1 MKDSRYPWLL
11 LIVTSLGV
19 LTVFLNMSSL
29 NVVLPVLSAYF
40 KAGPVATSWILLSY
54 MLVNSILILVFGK
67 MADIYGRRGMYLFG
81 LGLITV
87 VSFCAGFVSNVWML
101 ITLRVLQAVGGAL
114 VVTNTTPYI
123 TDTFP
128 ERDLGTAL
136 GINVLV
142 SSASQLIGPV
152 VGGLLVYRFGWRWVF
167 WFNVPLGGLGFILGF
182 FLLKPS
188 RGRTLDE
195 RVDILGNLCIFLG
208 MGGLIFAL
216 SQSGIVGWDNP
227 MVITGLVFFGVFIS
241 LFIFW
246 ERRTKYPTID
256 FSLFRRRE
264 YLMANLATFLN
275 TLARSSVVLLIA
287 LFFQVMDK
295 ENTFAVGVKVLP
307 VTIGMLIASP
317 LAGVLS
323 RRYSTLLLSTSGLVM
338 TGLGMLILAV
348 NMTAHASFSLIGLG
362 QFLVGFGSGVFMTP
376 NTKSIML
383 TVPVERR
390 GVANGIRSMLQNL
403 GTVIS
408 TALSLMVVTSVLPP
422 RLKEAVY
429 DGARADIGGRDFLL
443 ISGGFRLAFAVLF
456 GLTLCAVIGSYL
468 RGNDSPNTVEGKNT
482 VTNNKESAMILR
494 REVNDEC

>member
-1 MKDSRYPWLL
+1 
-11 LIVTSLGV
+11 
-19 LTVFLNMSSL
+19 
-29 NVVLPVLSAYF
+29 
-40 KAGPVATSWILLSY
+40 
-54 MLVNSILILVFGK
+54 
-67 MADIYGRRGMYLFG
+67 MADIYGRRKMYLFG

-87 VSFCAGFVSNVWML
+87 VSFCAGFVSSVWML
-101 ITLRVLQAVGGAL
+101 ITLRVLQAVGAAL

-123 TDTFP
+123 TDTFS

-136 GINVLV
+136 GINVLI
-142 SSASQLIGPV
+142 SSASQLLGPV

-167 WFNVPLGGLGFILGF
+167 WFNVPLGGLGFILGL

-188 RGRTLDE
+188 RGRVLNE
-195 RVDILGNLCIFLG
+195 RIDILGNLCIFLG

-216 SQSGIVGWDNP
+216 SQSGVVGWRNPTVIVGIILFAVFT
-227 MVITGLVFFGVFIS
+227 MV
-241 LFIFW
+241 FIFW
-246 ERRTKYPTID
+246 EQHTDYPTID

-264 YLMANLATFLN
+264 YRMANIATFLN
-275 TLARSSVVLLIA
+275 ALARSSVVLLIA

-295 ENTFAVGVKVLP
+295 ENTFAVGIKVLP

-317 LAGVLS
+317 LVGLMS
-323 RRYSTLLLSTSGLVM
+323 RRYSTVLLATSGLLM
-338 TGLGMLILAV
+338 TGIGMLLLAL
-348 NMTAHASFSLIGLG
+348 NMTAQASFALIGLG

-383 TVPVERR
+383 TVPVDRR

-408 TALSLMVVTSVLPP
+408 TALSLMIVTSVLPL

-429 DGARADIGGRDFLL
+429 DGARADIGGEDFIL
-443 ISGGFRLAFAVLF
+443 ISSGFRIAFAVLF
-456 GLTLCAVIGSYL
+456 GLTLFAIVGSYL
-468 RGNDSPNTVEGKNT
+468 RGSDSSAAAPGLKKTVQDNSKTAFG
-482 VTNNKESAMILR
+482 MR